1 MTTTVDLRTQVANSL
16 HLAPIIG
23 VVRTTSTAEA
33 ARQAH
38 LLADAG
44 IELIEITF
52 SVPGATGLVRQL
64 LAERDARGGGPPWF
78 GMGTV
83 TTAARIDAALAA
95 GAEFIVSPNVNAA
108 VAEAARR
115 AGRFLVLGALTPTEI
130 AAAHELGCDLVKV
143 YPLPPVGGTAYLS
156 VVRQPLGDIPMLA
169 AGGFGIED
177 IPAYRQAGA
186 LAFGIGFPLLAGAAA
201 ADPAATLPDSAGE
214 TAIQERIARA
224 LRLAAG
230 YADGADEADE
240 AKP

>member
-16 HLAPIIG
+16 RLAPIIG
-23 VVRTTSTAEA
+23 VVRTSSAAEA
-33 ARQAH
+33 ERQAL

-52 SVPGATGLVRQL
+52 TVPGATTLVRQL

-95 GAEFIVSPNVNAA
+95 GAEFIVSPNVSAA
-108 VAEAARR
+108 VAEPARR
-115 AGRFLVLGALTPTEI
+115 AGRFLVLGALTPSEI
-130 AAAHELGCDLVKV
+130 VAAQELGCDLVKV
-143 YPLPPVGGTAYLS
+143 YPLPPVGGAAYLS
-156 VVRQPLGDIPMLA
+156 VVRQPLGDVPMLA
-169 AGGFGIED
+169 AGGFGIDD
-177 IPAYRQAGA
+177 IPAYREAGA

-201 ADPAATLPDSAGE
+201 ADPAATAPDSAGE

-224 LRLAAG
+224 LRMAAG
-230 YADGADEADE
+230 YADETEEAGE